1 MPDFSVN
8 NLSDLNRVF
17 KHIERVVQINIP
29 EVMQKIKEVLADYIW
44 TNWYNR
50 IGFSPSAY
58 TRTYDYINSIDISR
72 VERRGDGQI
81 SASIF
86 FDTSKIR
93 PLPPAFPGEWGI
105 HQGLSGQDVSAAIPY
120 FIEYGNASSLYSY
133 SGVAPVSNTKKIVQQ
148 RKIHTTALAEALRR
162 AGFVVTIE

>member
-1 MPDFSVN
+1 MPNFAVN

-17 KHIERVVQINIP
+17 KHIERVVRINML
-29 EVMQKIKEVLADYIW
+29 EVMQKIKVVLVDYIM

-50 IGFSPSAY
+50 IGFSPLNY
-58 TRTYDYINSIDISR
+58 TRTYDYVNSIDISK
-72 VERRGDGQI
+72 VEMRGDGKI

-86 FDTSKIR
+86 FDTDKMR

-120 FIEYGNASSLYSY
+120 FIEYGNNSPLYSY
-133 SGVAPVSNTKKIVQQ
+133 EGVAPVANTKQIVQQ
-148 RKIHTTALAEALRR
+148 RQIHTTALAEALRR